1 MSGGVV
7 VSKMNQFIRKYGIVL
22 LFIGFLFTRLFL
34 LNEVPYGLHVDEA
47 GMAYDAY
54 SLAHFGYDRYL
65 NSFPVYLINF
75 GAGQSALY
83 AYSVAFLL
91 KFFDYSTFI
100 IRLPGVILSTITFF
114 IGYITISEILHSKK
128 FGLLFSFLFTLLPYY
143 IMQSRFGLDCNL
155 MMGMSSLVLYF
166 IHKMITHPSPKSYV
180 IAGFFSGLI
189 LYTYA
194 LSYVVM
200 PLFLLLVLIIMLRTK
215 TLVFKHSPY
224 FIIPLFFLALPL
236 LLMVVINTLDLNQ
249 INILGFTI
257 PKLPRYRGSGF
268 TLSNMWF
275 NLKYVIKSVF
285 MYDQL
290 TYNTFIRFYTLYKI
304 SIPFAILGIIKGF
317 MDLIR
322 SIKLKQYNPITLFW
336 LFALS
341 EFILGLIM
349 IEQPNSNKLNGI
361 FYSILVLV
369 VYGIYWLNDYLKKWI
384 KSKRIIQIVQF
395 VLVCL
400 YGLNFISFAKY
411 YYIEYK
417 YDIYPQTLFTHTYSD
432 ELEYINS
439 KNQKNITVF
448 TENNIHSNY
457 QGDIYYRLSAKVSP
471 YDYNTYAT
479 EDGYKNIVFGLPDT
493 IEKNAYY
500 IVLKINN
507 AFLELMDNNSF
518 NRIEFNDYY
527 VFEPI
532 LK

>member
-1 MSGGVV
+1 M
-7 VSKMNQFIRKYGIVL
+7 SKMIKWINKYSIVL
-22 LFIGFLFTRLFL
+22 LVIGFLFTRLFL
-34 LNEVPYGLHVDEA
+34 LEDVPFGLHVDEA

-54 SLAHFGYDRYL
+54 TLAQFGVDRYL
-65 NSFPVYLINF
+65 NSYPVYLINF

-91 KFFDYSTFI
+91 KFFDYSIFI
-100 IRLPGVILSTITFF
+100 VRLPGVILSLITLV
-114 IGYITISEILHSKK
+114 IGYLSLSEILNSKK
-128 FGLLFSFLFTLLPYY
+128 FGLLFSFLFTILPYY

-155 MMGMSSLVLYF
+155 MMGMSSIVLYVV
-166 IHKMITHPSPKSYV
+166 HRMIMNPSPKSYF

-200 PLFLLLVLIIMLRTK
+200 PLFLLFVLIVMLRTK
-215 TLVFKHSPY
+215 TLVLKHSYY
-224 FIIPLFFLALPL
+224 FILPLFLLALPL
-236 LLMVVINTLDLNQ
+236 LLMVAINTFDLNQ
-249 INILGFTI
+249 LNILGFTI

-290 TYNTFIRFYTLYKI
+290 TYNTFIRFYTLYKL
-304 SIPFAILGIIKGF
+304 SIPFSMIGIIKGF
-317 MDLIR
+317 MDLIK
-322 SIKLKQYNPITLFW
+322 SIKLRQYNPITLFW
-336 LFALS
+336 LFALA

-349 IEQPNSNKLNGI
+349 IEQPNANKLNGI
-361 FYSILVLV
+361 FYSILVLT
-369 VYGIYWLNDYLKKWI
+369 VYGLYWVNEYLKNWI
-384 KSKRIIQIVQF
+384 KSNNILKGLQIILIF
-395 VLVCL
+395 V
-400 YGLNFISFAKY
+400 YSLNFISFAQY

-432 ELEYINS
+432 ELDYINS
-439 KNQKNITVF
+439 KNNKNLTVF
-448 TENNIHSNY
+448 TESNIHSNY

-471 YDYNTYAT
+471 YDYNRYVT

-507 AFLELMDNNSF
+507 AFLELIDNDSF
-518 NRIEFNDYY
+518 NRIEFNEYY

>member
-1 MSGGVV
+1 M
-7 VSKMNQFIRKYGIVL
+7 SKMIKLISQFNIVL
-22 LFIGFLFTRLFL
+22 LIIGFLFTRLFL

-54 SLAHFGYDRYL
+54 SLAHFGVDRYL

-91 KFFDYSTFI
+91 KFFDYSIFI
-100 IRLPGVILSTITFF
+100 VRLPGVVLSTITFI
-114 IGYITISEILHSKK
+114 IGYLTISEVLHSKK
-128 FGLLFSFLFTLLPYY
+128 FGLLFAFLFTILPYY

-155 MMGMSSLVLYF
+155 MMGMSSIVLYF
-166 IHKMITHPSPKSYV
+166 VHKMIMNPSPKSYLL
-180 IAGFFSGLI
+180 AGFSSGLI

-200 PLFLLLVLIIMLRTK
+200 PLFLLFVLILMLRTK
-215 TLVFKHSPY
+215 TLILKHSHY
-224 FIIPLFFLALPL
+224 FIIPLFLLALPL
-236 LLMVVINTLDLNQ
+236 LLMVIINTFDYNS

-268 TLSNMWF
+268 TLSSMLF

-290 TYNTFIRFYTLYKI
+290 TYNTFIRFFTLYKI
-304 SIPFAILGIIKGF
+304 SIPFAILGIIKAF
-317 MDLIR
+317 TDLTR
-322 SIKLKQYNPITLFW
+322 TIKLKQYNPITLFW

-369 VYGIYWLNDYLKKWI
+369 VYGIYWANEYLKKWI
-384 KSKRIIQIVQF
+384 KSMRIIQIVQF
-395 VLVCL
+395 LLVCL
-400 YGLNFISFAKY
+400 YGLNFISFSKY

-439 KNQKNITVF
+439 RNQKNLKVF

-471 YDYNTYAT
+471 YDYNTYST

-507 AFLELMDNNSF
+507 AFLELMDTTTF
-518 NRIEFNDYY
+518 NRIEFNEYY

>member
-1 MSGGVV
+1 MIKLI
-7 VSKMNQFIRKYGIVL
+7 SKYSVVL
-22 LFIGFLFTRLFL
+22 LMIGFLFTRLFL
-34 LNEVPYGLHVDEA
+34 LNDVPYGLHVDEA

-54 SLAHFGYDRYL
+54 SLAHFGVDRYL
-65 NSFPVYLINF
+65 NSYPIYLINF
-75 GAGQSALY
+75 GGGQSALY

-100 IRLPGVILSTITFF
+100 IRLPGVILSTLTFI
-114 IGYITISEILHSKK
+114 IGYLTISEILHSKK
-128 FGLLFSFLFTLLPYY
+128 FGLLFSFLFTILPYY

-155 MMGMSSLVLYF
+155 MMGMSSIVLYF
-166 IHKMITHPSPKSYV
+166 VHKMIMNPSPKSYF
-180 IAGFFSGLI
+180 IAGLFSGLI

-200 PLFLLLVLIIMLRTK
+200 PIFLFLVLLIMLVTKKLVL
-215 TLVFKHSPY
+215 KHSPY
-224 FIIPLFFLALPL
+224 FIIPLFILALPL
-236 LLMVVINTLDLNQ
+236 LVMVMINTFDYNQ

-268 TLSNMWF
+268 TLSNISF

-317 MDLIR
+317 IDLIK
-322 SIKLKQYNPITLFW
+322 SIRFRQYNPIVLFW

-349 IEQPNSNKLNGI
+349 IEQPNANKLNGI
-361 FYSILVLV
+361 FYSILVLT
-369 VYGIYWLNDYLKKWI
+369 VYGIYWINEYLNNWI
-384 KSKRIIQIVQF
+384 KTKLIIRFLQISLIAF
-395 VLVCL
+395 
-400 YGLNFISFAKY
+400 YSFNFISFAMY
-411 YYIEYK
+411 YFTEYK

-432 ELEYINS
+432 ELEYIHSN
-439 KNQKNITVF
+439 NIKNITVY

-457 QGDIYYRLSAKVSP
+457 QGDIYYRLSDKVSP
-471 YDYNTYAT
+471 YDYNQFVS

-500 IVLKINN
+500 IVLKINT
-507 AFLELMDNNSF
+507 AFLELMDNDLF

-532 LK
+532 TN